1 MCGGFSC
8 SRNTLVGIN
17 VVYVM
22 VSFLLIGVGTYA
34 KTSSIVVTLPVVGG
48 IVACGVF
55 LLFVAILGLIATM
68 KHHQVMLF
76 FYMMILF
83 AIFVIQFSVACAC
96 IGFTEKQEQDLAIKA
111 WRQASSHEP
120 GLITQT
126 ETFFQCCGY
135 NETDQQSL
143 PDWERKSC
151 NKIARCKSIL
161 PPALSTQSPT
171 NASAVTPASVQ
182 PPANGERRKREVTP
196 DCPTCKSLIDTK
208 IDKGFN
214 AVGGL
219 GLFFSLTELVIIVVT
234 YRFRKQIQESTQ
246 IA

>member
-1 MCGGFSC
+1 M
-8 SRNTLVGIN
+8 VG
-17 VVYVM
+17 
-22 VSFLLIGVGTYA
+22 FLLIGVGTYA
-34 KTSSIVVTLPVVGG
+34 KTSSVVVTLPVVGG

-96 IGFTEKQEQDLAIKA
+96 IGFSEEQEQDLAVKA
-111 WRQASSHEP
+111 WKQARDHEP
-120 GLITQT
+120 GLIKQT

-135 NETDQQSL
+135 NKTDQAKL
-143 PDWERKSC
+143 PEWERLSCIKSVP
-151 NKIARCKSIL
+151 RC
-161 PPALSTQSPT
+161 
-171 NASAVTPASVQ
+171 SAVLTRTTVTPITPAVTQESANNTKN
-182 PPANGERRKREVTP
+182 PAGGRQKRDLVTP

-219 GLFFSLTELVIIVVT
+219 GLFFSLTELVILVVT